1 MSHGIAKNPDA
12 IPGCSIKKKNHF
24 CSDTTWHTPVC
35 IINHKICFCEVDMY
49 YERMTD
55 NEIEEQIK
63 RFQNKLKKDDLD
75 PYYRKEYTKELQYY
89 QSILNERDRFKL
101 LLLATEIK
109 KKDESVKTLTKSWN
123 LLMKNLEEYTSE
135 NDISMNLN
143 HCSYTRNYKKMIT
156 LEKNNRKLIIKKIR
170 DNKNKATGKYELVCT
185 KFFEEFESNR
195 YKYYYFDF
203 KEWKD
208 ILFIVD
214 WYYKT
219 PTDENIELLKAAIE
233 RKKIECAA
241 INKVSEIN
249 QKSLKSYLEALCEKY
264 KIKNYKIENDNSF
277 CTVNFH
283 LRRYYKLQ
291 VRINYSQLAIQLK
304 ELEGILQKALE
315 ISSSSLYPSVILN
328 RNLANL

>member
-1 MSHGIAKNPDA
+1 MSWWG
-12 IPGCSIKKKNHF
+12 
-24 CSDTTWHTPVC
+24 
-35 IINHKICFCEVDMY
+35 
-49 YERMTD
+49 MT
-55 NEIEEQIK
+55 EYKIEEQIK
-63 RFQNKLKKDDLD
+63 WFQNKLKKDDLD
-75 PYYRKEYTKELQYY
+75 PYSRKEYTKELQYY
-89 QSILNERDRFKL
+89 QSILNERDRLKL

-135 NDISMNLN
+135 NDISMNFLD
-143 HCSYTRNYKKMIT
+143 HYWYWGSSHDCKKMIC
-156 LEKNNRKLIIKKIR
+156 LEKNNRKLIIKKIP
-170 DNKNKATGKYELVCT
+170 DDKNKAIGKYELVFD
-185 KFFEEFESNR
+185 KFFEDFESIPL
-195 YKYYYFDF
+195 KYYYYFFDC

-241 INKVSEIN
+241 MNKVSEIN
-249 QKSLKSYLEALCEKY
+249 QKSLKSYLEALCAKY
-264 KIKNYKIENDNSF
+264 KIKNFKIENDNSF

-283 LRRYYKLQ
+283 LRSYYKLQ
-291 VRINYSQLAIQLK
+291 VRINYSELAIQLK

>member
-1 MSHGIAKNPDA
+1 MSWGSLW
-12 IPGCSIKKKNHF
+12 IPEYK
-24 CSDTTWHTPVC
+24 
-35 IINHKICFCEVDMY
+35 
-49 YERMTD
+49 
-55 NEIEEQIK
+55 IEEQIK
-63 RFQNKLKKDDLD
+63 WFQNKLKKDNLD
-75 PYYRKEYTKELQYY
+75 SYNREEYTKALQEY
-89 QSILNERDRFKL
+89 QSILNERDRLKL

-135 NDISMNLN
+135 NDISMNLDHYWYWGSSTN
-143 HCSYTRNYKKMIT
+143 NCKKMIT
-156 LEKNNRKLIIKKIR
+156 LEKNNRKLIIKKIP
-170 DNKNKATGKYELVCT
+170 DNKNKAIGKYELVFD
-185 KFFEEFESNR
+185 KFFEDFESIPLKC
-195 YKYYYFDF
+195 KYYFFDC

-241 INKVSEIN
+241 MNKVSEIN
-249 QKSLKSYLEALCEKY
+249 QKTLKSYLEALCAKY

-277 CTVNFH
+277 CVVNFH
-283 LRRYYKLQ
+283 LRSYYKLQ
-291 VRINYSQLAIQLK
+291 VRIKYSELAVQLK